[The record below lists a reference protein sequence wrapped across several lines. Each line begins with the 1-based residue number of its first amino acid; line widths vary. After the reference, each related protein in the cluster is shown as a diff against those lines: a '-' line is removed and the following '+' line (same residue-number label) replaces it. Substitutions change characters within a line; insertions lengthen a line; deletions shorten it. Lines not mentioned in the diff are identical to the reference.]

1 MNDIFYWGKNI
12 RPSTKNTDHF
22 YSVGD
27 NIHLVAELISIEE
40 DNCVAIRI
48 NGSISLI
55 EIDNVPDPKPS
66 HVDLVTTVLYLHPTD
81 V

>member
-12 RPSTKNTDHF
+12 HPSTKNIDHF

-27 NIHLVAELISIEE
+27 SMHLVAELISIDE
-40 DNCVAIRI
+40 DSCAAIRI
-48 NGSISLI
+48 NGSITLI
-55 EIDNVPDPKPS
+55 ELDNVPDPKPS
-66 HVDLVTTVLYLHPTD
+66 HVDLVTTVLYLHSTD